1 MKIVVVNSSGPMG
14 STVLGAMIE
23 KFGYLNIPVRKT
35 GLHDYLLKNRSP
47 EDGFM
52 QRRIEEICQQH
63 SKVINSG
70 GVSVRDRGSS
80 KPRQLIDQVI
90 IREALEDYKKKKYH
104 SVADLYNDGR
114 LIYGEG
120 IVYKKSK
127 HIPGKHVEFT
137 TDISHFNPESLY
149 NAYNTCFDNVY
160 MINLRRDF
168 AGWVESLI
176 SQRLFHTSLKTRCLF
191 VFHSAVKQ
199 YRQYT
204 ESIAGYPGLEVD
216 FDSLFI
222 PANHQLIK
230 KIADFIDEPLP
241 DINWE
246 EERYDLYGKIC
257 DYEKAFRQ
265 ADLQYT
271 YLSPFSIKLM
281 DRLAGKE
288 KISIFDDFLVYM
300 VYLMEL
306 CKFSIGKFL
315 GKAGDQIGED

>member
-35 GLHDYLLKNRSP
+35 GLHDYLLKNRSL

-52 QRRIEEICQQH
+52 QRRIEENCQQH

-137 TDISHFNPESLY
+137 TDISHFNTETLF
-149 NAYNTCFDNVY
+149 NAYNKCFENVY

-176 SQRLFHTSLKTRCLF
+176 SQRFFHPNLKTRCLF

-199 YRQYT
+199 YRQYCK
-204 ESIAGYPGLEVD
+204 SIGGYPGLEVD
-216 FDSLFI
+216 FNSLFI
-222 PANHQLIK
+222 PANLQLIK
-230 KIADFIDEPLP
+230 KIAKFIDEPLP
-241 DINWE
+241 NINWE
-246 EERYDLYGKIC
+246 EEQYDLYGKIC
-257 DYEKAFRQ
+257 DYEKTFRQ

-271 YLSPFSIKLM
+271 YLSPFAVKLM
-281 DRLAGKE
+281 KRLESKE
-288 KISIFDDFLVYM
+288 KISIFDDFQVYL

-306 CKFSIGKFL
+306 CRFSIGRLF
-315 GKAGDQIGED
+315 GKSR